1 MSDLSAPPVA
11 VAAPRWKIP
20 LSVLVVIHTA
30 DLQVLLIRRTGGTG
44 ETGEDARTEFW
55 QSVTGSKDAVDEEF
69 ALTAHREVLEE
80 TGIDSR
86 AAGCVLRDWNL
97 ENVYSIYPQWLHRYE
112 PGVRE
117 NRERIFSLEVPDMPE
132 GTRVVLNPREH
143 TAYEWWDWREA
154 AKRCYSPSN
163 SEAILW
169 LPRFVGR

>member
-1 MSDLSAPPVA
+1 MSDSSALSV
-11 VAAPRWKIP
+11 VAASPRWKIP
-20 LSVLVVIHTA
+20 LSVLVVIHTP
-30 DLQVLLIRRTGGTG
+30 DLRVLLLRRTGGTG
-44 ETGEDARTEFW
+44 ESGEGARTEFW

-86 AAGCVLRDWNL
+86 ADGCVLRDWNL

-117 NRERIFSLEVPDMPE
+117 NRERIFSLQVPF
-132 GTRVVLNPREH
+132 GTQVVLNPREH
-143 TAYEWWDWREA
+143 TAYEWWDWQDA
-154 AKRCYSPSN
+154 AERCYSPSN

-169 LPRFVGR
+169 LPRFV